1 MTITVKA
8 YIDQAQERLASSGVE
23 NPELDVRL
31 LLRHV
36 LGWGDVKIFSNYNQL
51 LSETE
56 VTSLNTVIAR
66 RMAREPVSRIIGR
79 RGFWNSEF
87 KVSPHTLDPRPD
99 SETLIELALKTVS
112 PPPQRILDLGTGSAC
127 LLLTLL
133 EEWPAAEGVGLDI
146 SAAAI
151 ETAQENAAALQ
162 LADRADFRASDWA
175 HYNPAAPFD
184 LVISNPPYITD
195 EEMAALAPEVAQYD
209 PVLALSG
216 GVDGLD
222 AYRAIV
228 PLLQKF
234 LKPGGWVFFEIGHAQ
249 ASSVKSLLAEAGF
262 TMIQSSTD
270 LGESDRVVAAKR
282 P

>member
-1 MTITVKA
+1 MTQTLKA

-31 LLRHV
+31 LMRHV
-36 LGWGDVKIFSNYNQL
+36 LGWSDVKIFSNYNHV
-51 LSETE
+51 LSDAE
-56 VTSLNTVIAR
+56 VKSLNEVIAR
-66 RMAREPVSRIIGR
+66 RMAREPVSRIVGR
-79 RGFWNSEF
+79 RGFWNAEF
-87 KVSPHTLDPRPD
+87 KVSAHTLDPRPD
-99 SETLIELALKTVS
+99 SEALIELALKTVS

-133 EEWPAAEGVGLDI
+133 EEWPAATGLGLDV
-146 SAAAI
+146 SAGAI
-151 ETAQENAAALQ
+151 ETAKENAAALQ
-162 LADRADFRASDWA
+162 LSERANFLASDWA
-175 HYNPAAPFD
+175 HYAPDAPFD
-184 LVISNPPYITD
+184 LVVSNPPYITD

-209 PVLALSG
+209 PVLALAG
-216 GVDGLD
+216 GADGLD
-222 AYRAIV
+222 AYRSIV

-262 TMIQSSTD
+262 TMIQSATD